1 VASQDSRHI
10 FSCQGAIKWTIFIFI
25 CVKWP
30 SCISPADVS
39 IYLYAPVFVLFS
51 PFDFFFGRY
60 AECFFLFSNFC
71 LFAGCRY
78 LQLLHPGVA
87 YYQLLYSQK
96 KNPPKNLGSEN
107 CNWVLVRLREKFIPR
122 RNSLLQEMFKT
133 LQEYRVL
140 RRVWRIKLR
149 SPSRMSRTWRRIFY
163 WIQINRS
170 VHDDKSAECHY

>member
-60 AECFFLFSNFC
+60 AERFFLFSNFC
-71 LFAGCRY
+71 L
-78 LQLLHPGVA
+78 LLDVDISSCSTPE
-87 YYQLLYSQK
+87 LLIINSYILK
-96 KNPPKNLGSEN
+96 KKIPPKTSAAKIAIT
-107 CNWVLVRLREKFIPR
+107 RTSAR
-122 RNSLLQEMFKT
+122 RIHPETQFT
-133 LQEYRVL
+133 
-140 RRVWRIKLR
+140 
-149 SPSRMSRTWRRIFY
+149 PSR
-163 WIQINRS
+163 N
-170 VHDDKSAECHY
+170 V

>member
-1 VASQDSRHI
+1 MASQDSRHI

-51 PFDFFFGRY
+51 PFDFFFFGRY
-60 AECFFLFSNFC
+60 AERFFLFSNFC
-71 LFAGCRY
+71 LFAGCGY

-107 CNWVLVRLREKFIPR
+107 CNYSYVCAKNSSRDAIHSFKKCLKPCRNIEFCVECDVLSYALP
-122 RNSLLQEMFKT
+122 LG
-133 LQEYRVL
+133 
-140 RRVWRIKLR
+140 
-149 SPSRMSRTWRRIFY
+149 
-163 WIQINRS
+163 
-170 VHDDKSAECHY
+170 CHEPGGGFFTESK